1 MWQNALLPGETVTR
15 SQRAEVR
22 KTTDEEVGM
31 NRQELPLAA
40 PPRAVDVGAIQ
51 AALAGRFGGEVRFD
65 RLSRALYSTD
75 ASVYQIVPLGVL
87 LPRTEA
93 DIAAALEVCRTFRVP
108 LTARGG
114 GTSQAGQC
122 IGPGLVLDCSKYL
135 SRVLEINPAG
145 RWARV
150 QPGCVLDDLNLEV
163 RPHSLQFAPDIST
176 SNRATLG
183 GMIANNASG
192 THSVIHGKTLD
203 HVLELKVLL
212 ADGTVAHLRPLDEAE
227 LRAAC
232 ARSDLE
238 GAAYRLVRRLAA
250 EHAAEIERRY
260 PKILR
265 RVGGYNLDLFVPRA
279 DGSAAPF
286 NLAGLFVG
294 SEGTLGLTLEAKL
307 RLIELPR
314 SRGLLVVHFT
324 ELLDA
329 LGATPDLLAH
339 GPAAV
344 EVIDRYVLDSTRLN
358 PEASRL
364 RDFIRGDPAAIL
376 IVEFYA
382 DRADDLPAR
391 LDALEADLRRRGHG
405 YHVHRTT
412 DGPGQA
418 RIWKLR
424 KAALGLSMAEKGDAK
439 ALSFVEDTAVA
450 PDRLRDYI
458 GEFLGVVKR
467 HGTTAGVYA
476 HASVG
481 CLHVR
486 PVIDLKTAEGVRRFE
501 AIAAEVAELVLRYG
515 GALSG
520 EHGDGLVR
528 SPFQEKMYGPA
539 LYSAFRELKKEL
551 DPLNLLNP
559 GKIVDAPPLAS
570 NLRYGA
576 GYVTPEV
583 ATTFDFGADG
593 GVVRAAELCAGV
605 GECRKKREGTMCPS
619 YQATR
624 DEQHSTRGRANALR
638 LAMTGQLGLHG
649 LTAPE
654 VHAALDLCLECKACK
669 AECPTNVDMARL
681 KAESLHQYHREHGLP
696 WRNHVFGNVAAVS
709 RWGSR
714 LAPVSNWL
722 AQSRLVRWL
731 NEKLLGIDRRR
742 RPPAFVRQT
751 FVRRYAELWAA
762 GEIGLGIPRVLLF
775 PDTFVNYHEPAIGV
789 AAVAAMQ
796 SLGCYPIVGLPPKLS
811 SSDAIHESGES
822 TFSEKMSQPAA
833 AELSWI
839 NRCFR
844 LARGLVCCGRPMIS
858 NGLLDRAAHHASL
871 NVACLHPL
879 AAAGV
884 PIVACEPSC
893 ILTIK
898 DDYPALLRGEQR
910 RQAETVAAQCYTFE
924 EFVESRLAVADPPP
938 VRFKPGPKRIL
949 VQGHCH
955 QRALVGMG
963 PLLRL
968 LRRIPGA
975 EVIDLDAG
983 CCGMAGSF
991 GYEKEHYEVSRLVG
1005 EQRLFPALRQA
1016 APEDVIVAPGF
1027 SCRLQIQHFTGRDAV
1042 HPAQLLHALLDEQ
1055 DEP

>member
-1 MWQNALLPGETVTR
+1 MT
-15 SQRAEVR
+15 
-22 KTTDEEVGM
+22 
-31 NRQELPLAA
+31 RQELPLTASA
-40 PPRAVDVGAIQ
+40 QAVDVGALR

-87 LPRTEA
+87 LPKTEE
-93 DIAAALEVCRTFRVP
+93 DIAFALEGCRTFRVP

-135 SRVLEINPAG
+135 DRVLEVDVAG

-150 QPGCVLDDLNLEV
+150 QPGCVLDDLNLHV
-163 RPHSLQFAPDIST
+163 RPHGLQFAPDIST
-176 SNRATLG
+176 SNRATVG
-183 GMIANNASG
+183 GMIANNSSG
-192 THSVIHGKTLD
+192 THSVIHGKTGD

-212 ADGTVAHLRPLDEAE
+212 ADGTRAHLRPLDEAK

-232 ARSDLE
+232 ARRDLE
-238 GAAYRLVRRLAA
+238 GEAYRLVRRLAA
-250 EHAAEIERRY
+250 EHAGEIERRY

-265 RVGGYNLDLFVPRA
+265 RVGGYNLDLFVPRP
-279 DGSAAPF
+279 GAPERF

-294 SEGTLGLTLEAKL
+294 SEGTLGVTLEAKV

-314 SRGLLVVHFT
+314 AKGLLVIHFSD
-324 ELLDA
+324 LLDA
-329 LGATPDLLAH
+329 LGATPEILTH

-344 EVIDRYVLDSTRLN
+344 EVIDKYVLDSTHVN

-364 RDFIRGDPAAIL
+364 RDFIQGDPAAIL

-382 DRADDLPAR
+382 DRPEDLPAR
-391 LDALEADLRRRGHG
+391 LDALEADLKRRGHG
-405 YHVHRTT
+405 YHVHRAT

-439 ALSFVEDTAVA
+439 AISFVEDTAVA
-450 PDRLRDYI
+450 PERLRDYI
-458 GEFLGVVKR
+458 GEFLEIVRR

-486 PVIDLKTAEGVRRFE
+486 PVIDLKTAEGVRHFE
-501 AIAAEVAELVLRYG
+501 AIAGAVAELVLRYG

-528 SPFQEKMYGPA
+528 SPFQEKMYGPT
-539 LYSAFRELKKEL
+539 LYSAFRELKRGL

-570 NLRYGA
+570 SLRYGPA
-576 GYVTPEV
+576 YVTPDV
-583 ATTFDFGADG
+583 PTTFDFRADG

-624 DEQHSTRGRANALR
+624 DEQHSTRGRANTLR

-649 LTAPE
+649 LTDPA
-654 VHAALDLCLECKACK
+654 VKAALDLCLECKACK

-681 KAESLHQYHREHGLP
+681 KAEFLHQYHREHGLP
-696 WRNHVFGNVAAVS
+696 WRSWVFGNVAMVS

-714 LAPVSNWL
+714 LAPLSNWL
-722 AQSRLVRWL
+722 TRGRLGRWL
-731 NEKLLGIDRRR
+731 NERLFGIDRRR
-742 RPPAFVRQT
+742 EPPAFARESLVSSYLRWWLEDKPLLTEQK
-751 FVRRYAELWAA
+751 
-762 GEIGLGIPRVLLF
+762 VLLF
-775 PDTFVNYHEPAIGV
+775 ADTFTNYHEPHVGL
-789 AAVAAMQ
+789 AAARLLYR
-796 SLGCYPIVGLPPKLS
+796 LGCYPSLAYPGHQLARKQDAMLGVCHHPK
-811 SSDAIHESGES
+811 EY
-822 TFSEKMSQPAA
+822 FYWPAVNA
-833 AELSWI
+833 
-839 NRCFR
+839 FKGV
-844 LARGLVCCGRPMIS
+844 RGLVCCGRPLIS
-858 NGLLDRAAHHASL
+858 NGMLAQAIEHAAHNVTSLYPEAS
-871 NVACLHPL
+871 
-879 AAAGV
+879 AGV
-884 PIVACEPSC
+884 PILACEPSC

-898 DDYPALLRGEQR
+898 DDYPALLRGEER
-910 RQAETVAAQCYTFE
+910 RQAEAVAAQCFTFE
-924 EFVESRLAVADPPP
+924 EFVEEQLAKQSNIPPA
-938 VRFKPGPKRIL
+938 FKAGPGKIL
-949 VQGHCH
+949 VQSHCH

-975 EVIDLDAG
+975 EVIDLGAG
-983 CCGMAGSF
+983 CCGMAGAF
-991 GYEKEHYEVSRLVG
+991 GYEKEHYEVSRRVG
-1005 EQRLFPALRQA
+1005 EQRLFPALREA
-1016 APEDVIVAPGF
+1016 AAEDVIVAPGF
-1027 SCRLQIQHFTGRDAV
+1027 SCRLQIQHFTGRKAV
-1042 HPAQLLHALLDEQ
+1042 HPAELLHGLLDGNA
-1055 DEP
+1055 P